1 MSIPTALMGSIP
13 RPQYLIDGMAD
24 HAAGRLSLADL
35 TQLQNRAV
43 SETISRLE
51 ATGSPVVTDGDQCKP
66 SAYTYPLT
74 GLRNLAPDGVTIS
87 YADGHTR
94 QLPRL
99 VSGPFRY
106 STFAQTY
113 LRAAVTAAH
122 RPVEQTVVAPS
133 FLSLLYPASAI
144 SGYTREAFLSD
155 LANESEKEIR
165 GCLEAGAASVQL
177 DYGHGRLSLKL
188 SPSKELLRDFI
199 ALDNEV
205 LSRFSATDRARIGV
219 HTYPGADQDS
229 AHSLDVDYSELLP
242 EFFRLKAGNFYLQ
255 MASESEPERALKVA
269 RDCSSDDQRLFIGV
283 TDPIDPRVET
293 AEEVAERV
301 LEAASYIPV
310 QRLGTCDDAGF
321 SPYAD
326 DTSTSREIAF
336 AKIEARVR
344 GTRMAAEQLG
354 L

>member
-1 MSIPTALMGSIP
+1 MSIPTELMGSIP
-13 RPQYLIDGMAD
+13 RPRYLLDGMAD
-24 HAAGRLSLADL
+24 HAAGRLDHAGL
-35 TQLQNRAV
+35 TQLQARAV
-43 SETISRLE
+43 SETITRLE

-74 GLRNLAPDGVTIS
+74 GLGNLAPDGVVIP

-106 STFAQTY
+106 GTFAQSY
-113 LRAAVTAAH
+113 LRAAVQFAS
-122 RPVEQTVVAPS
+122 RPVMQTVVAPS
-133 FLSLLYPASAI
+133 FLSLLYPAGSI
-144 SGYTREAFLSD
+144 SGYSREAFLSD

-165 GCLEAGAASVQL
+165 GCLDAGAASVQL

-205 LSRFSATDRARIGV
+205 LGRFSPADRARIGV

-229 AHSLDVDYSELLP
+229 VHSLDVDYTELLP

-255 MASESEPERALKVA
+255 MANEFDPARALKVA
-269 RDCSSDDQRLFIGV
+269 RDCSTDDQRLFVGV
-283 TDPIDPRVET
+283 IDPIDPRVET
-293 AEEVAERV
+293 AEEVSERV

-310 QRLGTCDDAGF
+310 ERLGTCDDAGF

-344 GTRMAAEQLG
+344 GTRMAAEKLG